1 MSEETTAPVSVV
13 VLAAGRSARFGGD
26 KLMAEAA
33 GRPVIEI
40 SLDTFERSPLVE
52 RIVVVAPVPSPVA
65 AIVARRPA
73 AKPVTLVPGGPTRH
87 LSERA
92 GLEAVLAAGAT
103 ELIAFHDAA
112 RPFVTLDLIAA
123 LVAAAGAGGAV
134 PVLPATETLYR
145 MEGDRARPM
154 ATVPVQVQTP
164 QVFRT
169 AVVIEAFGHR
179 TASDDVDTAQ
189 TVARTGAVV
198 AVVPGDERNLKLTHP
213 FDLARIAAIARDL
226 AS

>member
-1 MSEETTAPVSVV
+1 MCIRDS
-13 VLAAGRSARFGGD
+13 
-26 KLMAEAA
+26 
-33 GRPVIEI
+33 
-40 SLDTFERSPLVE
+40 
-52 RIVVVAPVPSPVA
+52 
-65 AIVARRPA
+65 
-73 AKPVTLVPGGPTRH
+73 
-87 LSERA
+87 
-92 GLEAVLAAGAT
+92 
-103 ELIAFHDAA
+103 
-112 RPFVTLDLIAA
+112 
-123 LVAAAGAGGAV
+123 
-134 PVLPATETLYR
+134 YR

-154 ATVPVQVQTP
+154 ATAPVQVQTP

-179 TASDDVDTAQ
+179 TAADDVDTAQ